1 METGENTDSL
11 WYFRD
16 VKSHRI
22 SKLENFTLE
31 LIKEDTVHININ
43 TIELYTDEFRSKFE
57 HQKYYD
63 SILISLNYDS
73 LIYKTSMK

>member
-1 METGENTDSL
+1 MEAGENTDSL

-16 VKSHRI
+16 LKSHRI

-31 LIKEDTVHININ
+31 LIKEDSVPMNIN
-43 TIELYTDEFRSKFE
+43 TIKLYTNEFRSKFE